1 MRLICKLSSPSCW
14 ISSLAASRKRCSRSA
29 TSRCRRSRVPI
40 GCTSEEGANFEF
52 NSKFDQALFPQQQCC
67 KESIRTMPARQQSKK
82 RRVNSGVRDSCR
94 HLQIETR
101 ILRDEISNHCFIFR
115 SHQAAGR
122 VDQAQIGRASCRER
136 VCQNVESSVVA

>member
-1 MRLICKLSSPSCW
+1 MIRRPPRSTRTDTLFPYTTLFR
-14 ISSLAASRKRCSRSA
+14 SRKRCSRSA

-94 HLQIETR
+94 HLQIE
-101 ILRDEISNHCFIFR
+101 R
-115 SHQAAGR
+115 SEERR
-122 VDQAQIGRASCRER
+122 VGKECVSTCRSR
-136 VCQNVESSVVA
+136 WSPYH

>member
-67 KESIRTMPARQQSKK
+67 KESIRTMPAREIDEILNSKFDKPLFPKHQSCKDSFRPLPDGPQSKK
-82 RRVNSGVRDSCR
+82 RRVNSGVPEVSR
-94 HLQIETR
+94 HCKMKQR
-101 ILRDEISNHCFIFR
+101 I
-115 SHQAAGR
+115 
-122 VDQAQIGRASCRER
+122 
-136 VCQNVESSVVA
+136 